1 LTTKEVLEQIL
12 LELPENRLGEV
23 LDFARFLSV
32 QDESEAWKQFG
43 QSQLAKAYGSDEPE
57 YTDSDLKPEIEG

>member
-1 LTTKEVLEQIL
+1 MTTKEVLEQVL

-32 QDESEAWKQFG
+32 QEENEAWQRFG
-43 QSQLAKAYGSDEPE
+43 RSQLAKVYGNDEPE
-57 YTDSDLKPEIEG
+57 YTESDIKPEINR